1 MTVANNSPTIIAI
14 AIGSHISPP
23 PRYKGIKPIVVVK
36 VVNKIKFHK
45 EYLGLLILKGDS
57 V

>member
-23 PRYKGIKPIVVVK
+23 PRYKGIKPRVVVK
-36 VVNKIKFHK
+36 VVNNIKFPK
-45 EYLGLLILKGDS
+45 EYLSLY
-57 V
+57 